1 MLAKNAAGF
10 DSVVDQYPT
19 ISIQNAKRG
28 KRTSKGALQVKIT
41 QGSQKCPD
49 SGENSFHLGTTKHNW
64 FTSYLKNGLQTNM
77 QES

>member
-10 DSVVDQYPT
+10 DFVVDQYPT

-49 SGENSFHLGTTKHNW
+49 SGENSFHLNWGQQNTTG
-64 FTSYLKNGLQTNM
+64 SLLI
-77 QES
+77 